1 MIKESITSFN
11 DIYDETYDIVLKYIV
26 CNSNNINDVNDI
38 IQEVYFDLYKKI
50 EKGKVINVSDIR
62 AYVIGIAKNKI
73 KKYYSF
79 FYKVKTFSIFNKNED
94 DIEYVEIIRDNIN
107 LEEIIINKNLY
118 NKVWEYV
125 KTKKNIIGKI
135 FFLYYSCDLT
145 INEIANILELSPSC
159 VKNNLYRTLSE
170 IRDFFDREV

>member
-1 MIKESITSFN
+1 M
-11 DIYDETYDIVLKYIV
+11 
-26 CNSNNINDVNDI
+26 
-38 IQEVYFDLYKKI
+38 
-50 EKGKVINVSDIR
+50 
-62 AYVIGIAKNKI
+62 
-73 KKYYSF
+73 
-79 FYKVKTFSIFNKNED
+79 
-94 DIEYVEIIRDNIN
+94 
-107 LEEIIINKNLY
+107 EEIIINKNLY

-135 FFLYYSCDLT
+135 FFLYYNCDLT